1 MDPTRQAIYE
11 CIQAAFDSVGL
22 NAITSADQIITWP
35 PIPDNVKA
43 QIAISIRGCV
53 KFKLSKDPGDLVGV
67 IIVAA
72 QMESAMAVSDLIE
85 IIYQMVQQA

>member
-1 MDPTRQAIYE
+1 MDLTKQAIYG

-22 NAITSADQIITWP
+22 NAITSPEQVINWP
-35 PIPDNVKA
+35 VIPDNVKA

-53 KFKLSKDPGDLVGV
+53 KFKLDKDPGDLVGV

-72 QMESAMAVSDLIE
+72 QQEAAMPVSDLIE
-85 IIYQMVQQA
+85 IIFQMVQQA